1 MKTRTMAMS
10 LMLTFASCAV
20 FANNQVQDENRF
32 NTVTTDTIPTDTVPK
47 DSIPKKDTLL
57 ALNTPIS
64 LQVNS
69 ENIILKDDSGV
80 TDLMK
85 AQTVY
90 ANLPSKESV
99 SR

>member
-10 LMLTFASCAV
+10 LMLAFASCAV

-32 NTVTTDTIPTDTVPK
+32 NTVTTDTIPTDTIPK

-69 ENIILKDDSGV
+69 ESILKDNSGV

-90 ANLPSKESV
+90 ANLPSKESI

>member
-10 LMLTFASCAV
+10 LMLTFTSCAL
-20 FANNQVQDENRF
+20 FANNRVQDENRF
-32 NTVTTDTIPTDTVPK
+32 QTVTTDTIPTDTIPK

-57 ALNTPIS
+57 AVNTPVS

-69 ENIILKDDSGV
+69 KNISKDNSGV